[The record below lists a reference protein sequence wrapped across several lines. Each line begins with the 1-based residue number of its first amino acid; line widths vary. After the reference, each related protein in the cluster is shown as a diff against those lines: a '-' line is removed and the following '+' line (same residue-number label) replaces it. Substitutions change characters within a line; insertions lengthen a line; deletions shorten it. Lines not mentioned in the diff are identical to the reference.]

1 MPEEK
6 TVGASTKARKIRP
19 PSQTTSDNSI
29 KNRRNDM
36 SEIIE
41 PHGDSFVIRVVA
53 GDAKEFDIGRRR
65 QNA

>member
-1 MPEEK
+1 
-6 TVGASTKARKIRP
+6 
-19 PSQTTSDNSI
+19 
-29 KNRRNDM
+29 M